1 MISFK
6 VTRIGSST
14 GVILTTEARQYL
26 GVEKGDTLYLTK
38 APDGGL
44 RLTPY
49 DPDFEATMKSAT
61 KIAHRDRDLLRAL
74 SK

>member
-1 MISFK
+1 MFSVK

-14 GVILTTEARQYL
+14 GVILTAAVRQHL
-26 GVEKGDTLYLTK
+26 GVDKGDTLYLTE

-49 DPDFEATMKSAT
+49 DPEFAAAMESAT
-61 KIAHRDRDLLRAL
+61 KIAHRDRDLLKAL
-74 SK
+74 AK